1 MRRAL
6 FAIGLLLVVA
16 GLLWPW
22 LSQLPFGRLPGDIM
36 VDKPGFKLYLP
47 ITTMVLLSV
56 LLSAL
61 LWLFRR

>member
-6 FAIGLLLVVA
+6 IAIGLLLVVA

-22 LSQLPFGRLPGDIM
+22 LSQLPFGRLPGDII